1 VGVVYKLAMWDYFDV
16 SRTEAPVEA
25 RGLKGSI
32 TNFIVPTDGAT
43 VQIRP
48 QVHISERLS
57 ALGLVCHGFVL
68 CKKSASVDLK
78 GVSVIYK
85 LSFASSIKRCM
96 TILIY
101 QEQKLTVYK

>member
-1 VGVVYKLAMWDYFDV
+1 
-16 SRTEAPVEA
+16 
-25 RGLKGSI
+25 
-32 TNFIVPTDGAT
+32 
-43 VQIRP
+43 
-48 QVHISERLS
+48 
-57 ALGLVCHGFVL
+57 
-68 CKKSASVDLK
+68 LK